1 MSQNLWATIM
11 SFGPVTNIL
20 LAQNFFFRAAN
31 RLALISGTVSSI
43 ESSKL
48 FKPETSNQP
57 DQETCTLKCH
67 YL

>member
-1 MSQNLWATIM
+1 
-11 SFGPVTNIL
+11 
-20 LAQNFFFRAAN
+20 
-31 RLALISGTVSSI
+31 VSSI